1 MYCFQCGEELV
12 EGARFCHVCGANQEE
27 ARKLFEKK
35 FKKAAPT
42 TGSDHPASGGDT
54 KVAYSSDP
62 DDGEA
67 LKNYLNKVDTH
78 VGMSIEKHE
87 TLSGARPK
95 PKKQKAKDKFAKKV
109 QENIEKTAPPSPT
122 KETAPAEK
130 TAPKTEA
137 PAESGEPKKKK
148 KSFSDIWNSFIDEED
163 NPYSVFGEMADRLER
178 NQRVVDDTDADRLRV
193 SQDMGDMD
201 QEPFAQTGDLS
212 TLNKKVNEILDEQEK
227 EEEKKMTS
235 KGILSTFFSKDKG
248 DEPEEKES
256 SKTKDDTVTVAPVV
270 SATKE
275 KSEERIIPADAD
287 EKVISDDSV
296 QRINLTGTERKII
309 PADADEKIISDDAVQ
324 RIDLT
329 DSEEKIIPADA
340 IDLSR
345 SKTTPIEK
353 QASSFDKAVT
363 SDKESID
370 TPVVDRAEEK
380 RKKKEAKAAAKAQKR
395 AAKKEAGQKKTP
407 FASLFAGK
415 NGEQRL
421 KERAEGGEKHHL
433 HVSELSNNPNVLK
446 AYTKLSHARSRVM
459 AKGKQGVYGLLGI
472 GFVISTLPVLFS
484 FRGIGI
490 LAVLFSILKVAI
502 DLFAFFFANNV
513 ARRNSCEED
522 DLRSRTV
529 DNLIHWILW
538 LIPYTLIFFILPSS
552 SAMGR
557 TTLGSVTPHFLLS
570 ILLYLWVLF
579 LAYSSAHKILP
590 KENSRDFIAWYG
602 VIFVSIDL
610 ISKLFW
616 IIAIF
621 LTSTFS

>member
-12 EGARFCHVCGANQEE
+12 EGAKFCHVCGANQEE

-78 VGMSIEKHE
+78 VGKSIEKHE

-95 PKKQKAKDKFAKKV
+95 PKKQKVKDKPAKKV
-109 QENIEKTAPPSPT
+109 QENIESAAPPSPA
-122 KETAPAEK
+122 KETTPVEK
-130 TAPKTEA
+130 AAPKTEA
-137 PAESGEPKKKK
+137 PTESGEPKKKK
-148 KSFSDIWNSFIDEED
+148 KSFSAIWNSFIDEED

-212 TLNKKVNEILDEQEK
+212 SLNKKVNEILDAQEK

-235 KGILSTFFSKDKG
+235 KGILSSFFSKDKG
-248 DEPEEKES
+248 DEEKES
-256 SKTKDDTVTVAPVV
+256 PKAKDDTAMVPPVV
-270 SATKE
+270 SDSKE
-275 KSEERIIPADAD
+275 KSEE
-287 EKVISDDSV
+287 
-296 QRINLTGTERKII
+296 KII
-309 PADADEKIISDDAVQ
+309 PADADEKIISDDVVQ

-329 DSEEKIIPADA
+329 DSEEKIVPADSFEFA
-340 IDLSR
+340 Q
-345 SKTTPIEK
+345 TETPSVEK
-353 QASSFDKAVT
+353 ETSPVAGVPSSEKKSSEDKSNDA
-363 SDKESID
+363 
-370 TPVVDRAEEK
+370 PVVDRAEEK

-395 AAKKEAGQKKTP
+395 AAKKDAGQKKAP
-407 FASLFAGK
+407 FASLFGGKK

-421 KERAEGGEKHHL
+421 KERAEDGEKHRL
-433 HVSELSNNPNVLK
+433 HVSELSDNPNVLK

-472 GFVISTLPVLFS
+472 GFVISTLPVLFA
-484 FRGIGI
+484 FRGISI
-490 LAVLFSILKVAI
+490 LAILFAILKVAI

-513 ARRNSCEED
+513 ARTNSCEED

-529 DNLIHWILW
+529 DNLIHWILY

-602 VIFVSIDL
+602 IIYVSIDL

>member
-12 EGARFCHVCGANQEE
+12 EGAKFCHVCGANQEE

-78 VGMSIEKHE
+78 VGKSIEKHE

-95 PKKQKAKDKFAKKV
+95 PKKQKAKDKPAKKV
-109 QENIEKTAPPSPT
+109 QGNKENIEKTAPPSPAQ
-122 KETAPAEK
+122 ETSPAEK
-130 TAPKTEA
+130 TAPVEKAAPKTEA
-137 PAESGEPKKKK
+137 AAESGEPKKKK
-148 KSFSDIWNSFIDEED
+148 KSFSAIWNSFIDEED

-212 TLNKKVNEILDEQEK
+212 TLNKKVNEILDAQEK

-235 KGILSTFFSKDKG
+235 KGILSSFFSKDKG
-248 DEPEEKES
+248 DGPEEKES
-256 SKTKDDTVTVAPVV
+256 SKAKDDTATVSPVV
-270 SATKE
+270 STTKE
-275 KSEERIIPADAD
+275 K
-287 EKVISDDSV
+287 
-296 QRINLTGTERKII
+296 
-309 PADADEKIISDDAVQ
+309 
-324 RIDLT
+324 
-329 DSEEKIIPADA
+329 SEEKIIPAD
-340 IDLSR
+340 
-345 SKTTPIEK
+345 
-353 QASSFDKAVT
+353 SFDFPQGDAPSVEKEISPVAGVP
-363 SDKESID
+363 SSEKKSSEDKSKD
-370 TPVVDRAEEK
+370 APVVDRAEEK

-395 AAKKEAGQKKTP
+395 AAKKETGQKKTP

-415 NGEQRL
+415 KNGEQRL
-421 KERAEGGEKHHL
+421 KERAESGEKHHL

-446 AYTKLSHARSRVM
+446 AYTKLSRARSRVM

-472 GFVISTLPVLFS
+472 GFVISTLPVLFA

-490 LAVLFSILKVAI
+490 LAILFSIFKVAI

-513 ARRNSCEED
+513 ARSNSCEED

-529 DNLIHWILW
+529 DNLIHWILY

-602 VIFVSIDL
+602 IIYVSIDL

>member
-12 EGARFCHVCGANQEE
+12 EGAKFCHVCGANQEE

-35 FKKAAPT
+35 FKHAAPT
-42 TGSDHPASGGDT
+42 TGSEHPASGGDT

-67 LKNYLNKVDTH
+67 LINYLNKVDTH

-95 PKKQKAKDKFAKKV
+95 PKKQKAKDKLAKKV
-109 QENIEKTAPPSPT
+109 QENIENAAPPSPA
-122 KETAPAEK
+122 KETSPVEK
-130 TAPKTEA
+130 TAPVEKAAPKAQA
-137 PAESGEPKKKK
+137 PAKADEPKKKK
-148 KSFSDIWNSFIDEED
+148 KSFSAIWNSFIDEED

-212 TLNKKVNEILDEQEK
+212 TLNKKVNEILDAQEK

-235 KGILSTFFSKDKG
+235 KGILSSFFSKDKG
-248 DEPEEKES
+248 DGPEEKES
-256 SKTKDDTVTVAPVV
+256 SKAKDDTATVPPVV

-275 KSEERIIPADAD
+275 KSEE
-287 EKVISDDSV
+287 
-296 QRINLTGTERKII
+296 KII

-329 DSEEKIIPADA
+329 DSEEKIIPAD
-340 IDLSR
+340 
-345 SKTTPIEK
+345 
-353 QASSFDKAVT
+353 SFDFPQGDAPSVEKEISSVDEVV
-363 SDKESID
+363 SSEKKSSEDKSKD
-370 TPVVDRAEEK
+370 APVVDRAEEK

-395 AAKKEAGQKKTP
+395 AAKKETGQKKAP

-415 NGEQRL
+415 KNGEQRL
-421 KERAEGGEKHHL
+421 KEHAEGGEKHHL

-446 AYTKLSHARSRVM
+446 AYTKLSRARSRVM

-472 GFVISTLPVLFS
+472 GFVISTLPVLFA

-513 ARRNSCEED
+513 ARSNSCEED

-529 DNLIHWILW
+529 DNLIHWILY

-602 VIFVSIDL
+602 IIYVSIDL

>member
-12 EGARFCHVCGANQEE
+12 EGAKFCHVCGANQEE

-35 FKKAAPT
+35 FKHAAPT

-62 DDGEA
+62 DDSEA

-78 VGMSIEKHE
+78 VGESIEKHE

-95 PKKQKAKDKFAKKV
+95 PKKQKAKDKPAKKV
-109 QENIEKTAPPSPT
+109 QENIENAAPPSPA
-122 KETAPAEK
+122 KETSPVEKAAPKAQAPAK
-130 TAPKTEA
+130 AD
-137 PAESGEPKKKK
+137 EPKKKK
-148 KSFSDIWNSFIDEED
+148 KSFSAIWNSFIDEED

-212 TLNKKVNEILDEQEK
+212 TLNKKVNEILDAQEK

-235 KGILSTFFSKDKG
+235 KGILSSFFSKDKE
-248 DEPEEKES
+248 DEEKES
-256 SKTKDDTVTVAPVV
+256 SKAKDDTVAVPPVV

-275 KSEERIIPADAD
+275 KSKE
-287 EKVISDDSV
+287 
-296 QRINLTGTERKII
+296 KII
-309 PADADEKIISDDAVQ
+309 PADADEKIISDDSVQ

-329 DSEEKIIPADA
+329 DFGEKIIPADSFEFPQGETPSVEKE
-340 IDLSR
+340 ISSVDEIVSEKKSSEDK
-345 SKTTPIEK
+345 SKD
-353 QASSFDKAVT
+353 A
-363 SDKESID
+363 
-370 TPVVDRAEEK
+370 PVVDRAEEK

-415 NGEQRL
+415 KNGEQRL
-421 KERAEGGEKHHL
+421 KERTEGGEKHHL

-446 AYTKLSHARSRVM
+446 AYTKLSHARRRVTE
-459 AKGKQGVYGLLGI
+459 KGKQGVYGLLGI
-472 GFVISTLPVLFS
+472 GFVISTLPVLFA
-484 FRGIGI
+484 FRGISI
-490 LAVLFSILKVAI
+490 LAILFAILKVAI

-513 ARRNSCEED
+513 ARSNSCEED

-529 DNLIHWILW
+529 DNLIHWILY

-590 KENSRDFIAWYG
+590 KENSRDFVAWYG
-602 VIFVSIDL
+602 IIYVSIDL

>member
-12 EGARFCHVCGANQEE
+12 EGAKFCHVCGANQEE

-35 FKKAAPT
+35 FKHAAPT

-95 PKKQKAKDKFAKKV
+95 PKKQKAKDKPAKKV
-109 QENIEKTAPPSPT
+109 QENIENAAPPSSAM
-122 KETAPAEK
+122 ETAPVEK
-130 TAPKTEA
+130 AAPKAQA
-137 PAESGEPKKKK
+137 PAKADEPKKKK
-148 KSFSDIWNSFIDEED
+148 KSFSAIWNSFIDEED

-212 TLNKKVNEILDEQEK
+212 TLNKKVNEILDAQEK

-235 KGILSTFFSKDKG
+235 KGILSSFFSKDKG
-248 DEPEEKES
+248 DGPEEKES
-256 SKTKDDTVTVAPVV
+256 PKAKDDTATVPPVV

-275 KSEERIIPADAD
+275 KSEE
-287 EKVISDDSV
+287 
-296 QRINLTGTERKII
+296 KII
-309 PADADEKIISDDAVQ
+309 PADADEKISSDDAVQ

-329 DSEEKIIPADA
+329 DVEEKIIPAD
-340 IDLSR
+340 
-345 SKTTPIEK
+345 
-353 QASSFDKAVT
+353 SFDFPQGDAPSVEKEISTVAGVP
-363 SDKESID
+363 SSEKKSSEDKSKD
-370 TPVVDRAEEK
+370 APVVDRAEEK

-395 AAKKEAGQKKTP
+395 AAKKETGQKKAP

-415 NGEQRL
+415 KNGEQRL
-421 KERAEGGEKHHL
+421 KEHAEGGEKHHL

-472 GFVISTLPVLFS
+472 GFVISTLPVLFA

-513 ARRNSCEED
+513 ARSNSCEED

-529 DNLIHWILW
+529 DNLIHWILY

-602 VIFVSIDL
+602 IIYVSIDL

>member
-12 EGARFCHVCGANQEE
+12 EGAKFCHVCGANQEE

-35 FKKAAPT
+35 FKHAAPT

-78 VGMSIEKHE
+78 VGESIEKHE

-95 PKKQKAKDKFAKKV
+95 PKKQKAKDKPAKKV
-109 QENIEKTAPPSPT
+109 QENIENAAPPSPA
-122 KETAPAEK
+122 KETPVEK
-130 TAPKTEA
+130 TAPVEKAA
-137 PAESGEPKKKK
+137 PKAQASAKANEPKKKK
-148 KSFSDIWNSFIDEED
+148 KSFSAIWNSFIDEED

-212 TLNKKVNEILDEQEK
+212 TLNKKVNEILDAQEK

-235 KGILSTFFSKDKG
+235 KGILSSFFSKDKG
-248 DEPEEKES
+248 GGPEEKES
-256 SKTKDDTVTVAPVV
+256 SKAKDDTVAVPPVV

-275 KSEERIIPADAD
+275 KSEE
-287 EKVISDDSV
+287 
-296 QRINLTGTERKII
+296 KII
-309 PADADEKIISDDAVQ
+309 PADADEKIISDDVVQ

-329 DSEEKIIPADA
+329 DSGEKIVPADSFEFPQGEKPSVEKE
-340 IDLSR
+340 ISSVDEVVSSEKKSSEDK
-345 SKTTPIEK
+345 SKD
-353 QASSFDKAVT
+353 A
-363 SDKESID
+363 
-370 TPVVDRAEEK
+370 PVVDRAEEK

-395 AAKKEAGQKKTP
+395 AAKKEAGQKKAP

-446 AYTKLSHARSRVM
+446 AYTKLARARSRVTE
-459 AKGKQGVYGLLGI
+459 KGKQGVYGLLGI
-472 GFVISTLPVLFS
+472 GFVISTLPVLFA

-513 ARRNSCEED
+513 ARSNSCEED

-529 DNLIHWILW
+529 DNLIHWILY

-602 VIFVSIDL
+602 IIYVSIDL

>member
-12 EGARFCHVCGANQEE
+12 KGAKFCHVCGANQEE
-27 ARKLFEKK
+27 ARKLFEEN
-35 FKKAAPT
+35 FKNSAPA
-42 TGSDHPASGGDT
+42 TGSGHPASGGDT

-95 PKKQKAKDKFAKKV
+95 PKKQKAKEKPANKAHDP
-109 QENIEKTAPPSPT
+109 IEKNIAPSPA
-122 KETAPAEK
+122 KETAPVEK
-130 TAPKTEA
+130 AASKAEA
-137 PAESGEPKKKK
+137 PAKVDEPKKKK
-148 KSFSDIWNSFIDEED
+148 KSFSAIWNSFIDEED
-163 NPYSVFGEMADRLER
+163 NPYSVFGEMADRLEQ
-178 NQRVVDDTDADRLRV
+178 NQKVVDDTDADRLRV

-212 TLNKKVNEILDEQEK
+212 SLNKKVNDILDAQEK
-227 EEEKKMTS
+227 EEEKKITS
-235 KGILSTFFSKDKG
+235 KGILSSFFSKDKEKKESPNAKDDDTFEASPVNSATHG
-248 DEPEEKES
+248 EPEEK
-256 SKTKDDTVTVAPVV
+256 
-270 SATKE
+270 
-275 KSEERIIPADAD
+275 IIPA
-287 EKVISDDSV
+287 
-296 QRINLTGTERKII
+296 
-309 PADADEKIISDDAVQ
+309 DAVQ

-329 DSEEKIIPADA
+329 GSEEKIIPADA
-340 IDLSR
+340 EEKVISDDAIQRIDLTGSEEKIIPADADDLSR
-345 SKTTPIEK
+345 SKTAPVEK
-353 QASSFDKAVT
+353 QAPSFDEAVAPEKK
-363 SDKESID
+363 SDEA
-370 TPVVDRAEEK
+370 PVVDRAEEK
-380 RKKKEAKAAAKAQKR
+380 RKKKEAKAAEKAKKR
-395 AAKKEAGQKKTP
+395 AAKKEAGQNKKP
-407 FASLFAGK
+407 FASLFAGIN
-415 NGEQRL
+415 NGEKNKRNG
-421 KERAEGGEKHHL
+421 AEGVEKRQL

-446 AYTKLSHARSRVM
+446 AYAKLSRARSRVM

-472 GFVISTLPVLFS
+472 GFVISSLPVLFA
-484 FRGIGI
+484 FRGISI
-490 LAVLFSILKVAI
+490 LAILFSILKVAI

-522 DLRSRTV
+522 NLRSRTV
-529 DNLIHWILW
+529 DNLIHWVLY

-570 ILLYLWVLF
+570 LLLYLWILF

-602 VIFVSIDL
+602 IIYVSIDL

>member
-1 MYCFQCGEELV
+1 MKKEDDLLYCFQCGEELV
-12 EGARFCHVCGANQEE
+12 EGAKFCHVCGANQEE

-35 FKKAAPT
+35 FKHAAPT

-95 PKKQKAKDKFAKKV
+95 PKKQKAKEKPANKAHDP
-109 QENIEKTAPPSPT
+109 IEKNIAPSPA
-122 KETAPAEK
+122 KETAPVEK
-130 TAPKTEA
+130 AASKAEA
-137 PAESGEPKKKK
+137 PAKVDEPKKKK
-148 KSFSDIWNSFIDEED
+148 KSFSAIWNSFIDEED
-163 NPYSVFGEMADRLER
+163 NPYSVFGEMADRLEQ
-178 NQRVVDDTDADRLRV
+178 NQKVVDDTDADRLRV

-212 TLNKKVNEILDEQEK
+212 SLNKKVNDILDAQEK
-227 EEEKKMTS
+227 EEEKKITS
-235 KGILSTFFSKDKG
+235 KGILSSFFSKDKEKKESPNAKDDDTFEASPVNSATHG
-248 DEPEEKES
+248 EPEE
-256 SKTKDDTVTVAPVV
+256 
-270 SATKE
+270 
-275 KSEERIIPADAD
+275 
-287 EKVISDDSV
+287 
-296 QRINLTGTERKII
+296 KII
-309 PADADEKIISDDAVQ
+309 PADSIQ

-329 DSEEKIIPADA
+329 GSEEKIIPADA
-340 IDLSR
+340 IELSR
-345 SKTTPIEK
+345 SETAPVEK
-353 QASSFDKAVT
+353 QVPSFDAAVAPE
-363 SDKESID
+363 DKSVEA
-370 TPVVDRAEEK
+370 PVVDREEEK
-380 RKKKEAKAAAKAQKR
+380 QKKKEAKAAEKAQKR
-395 AAKKEAGQKKTP
+395 AAKKEAGQKKKP
-407 FASLFAGK
+407 FASLFAGIN
-415 NGEQRL
+415 NGEKRM
-421 KERAEGGEKHHL
+421 RNGADGVEKRQL
-433 HVSELSNNPNVLK
+433 RVSELSNNPQVLK
-446 AYTKLSHARSRVM
+446 AYAKLSRARSRVM

-472 GFVISTLPVLFS
+472 GFVISSLPVLFA

-490 LAVLFSILKVAI
+490 LAILFSVLKVAI

-513 ARRNSCEED
+513 ARSNSCEED

-529 DNLIHWILW
+529 DNLIHWILY
-538 LIPYTLIFFILPSS
+538 LIPYTVIFFILPSS

-570 ILLYLWVLF
+570 ILLYVWVLF

-602 VIFVSIDL
+602 IIYVSIDL

-621 LTSTFS
+621 LTSTFA

>member
-12 EGARFCHVCGANQEE
+12 KGAKFCHVCGANQEE
-27 ARKLFEKK
+27 ARKLFEKN
-35 FKKAAPT
+35 FKNAAPAA
-42 TGSDHPASGGDT
+42 GSDHPASGGDT

-95 PKKQKAKDKFAKKV
+95 PKKEKAKDKPAKKGH
-109 QENIEKTAPPSPT
+109 EHIEKTMAPSPA
-122 KETAPAEK
+122 KETAPVEK
-130 TAPKTEA
+130 VTQKTEA
-137 PAESGEPKKKK
+137 PTKTNKSKNKK
-148 KSFSDIWNSFIDEED
+148 KSFSAIWNSFIDEED

-212 TLNKKVNEILDEQEK
+212 SLNKKVNDILDAQEK

-235 KGILSTFFSKDKG
+235 KGILSSFFSKDK
-248 DEPEEKES
+248 ENVTPTEKKES
-256 SKTKDDTVTVAPVV
+256 PTAKGDDAIAV
-270 SATKE
+270 S
-275 KSEERIIPADAD
+275 PADSTAH
-287 EKVISDDSV
+287 
-296 QRINLTGTERKII
+296 G
-309 PADADEKIISDDAVQ
+309 A
-324 RIDLT
+324 
-329 DSEEKIIPADA
+329 EEKIIPAD
-340 IDLSR
+340 SFEFTQQ
-345 SKTTPIEK
+345 KTPDVENKI
-353 QASSFDKAVT
+353 SSTDEGIP
-363 SDKESID
+363 SDKKSSKPESSD
-370 TPVVDRAEEK
+370 SPVVDRENEK
-380 RKKKEAKAAAKAQKR
+380 RKKKEAKAAKAQKH
-395 AAKKEAGQKKTP
+395 ATEKEAGQKKSP
-407 FASLFAGK
+407 FSSLFYRK
-415 NGEQRL
+415 NNEEKKI
-421 KERAEGGEKHHL
+421 KERAEGGEKHRL

-446 AYTKLSHARSRVM
+446 ACTKLSHARRRVM

-472 GFVISTLPVLFS
+472 GFVISTLPVLFA

-513 ARRNSCEED
+513 ARGNSCEED

-529 DNLIHWILW
+529 DNLIHWILF

-570 ILLYLWVLF
+570 ILLYVWVLF

-602 VIFVSIDL
+602 IIFVSIDL

-616 IIAIF
+616 IIAMF
-621 LTSTFS
+621 LTSTFA

>member
-1 MYCFQCGEELV
+1 MKKEDDLLYCFQCGEELV
-12 EGARFCHVCGANQEE
+12 EGAKFCHVCGANQEE

-35 FKKAAPT
+35 FKNSAPA

-95 PKKQKAKDKFAKKV
+95 PKKQKVKDKPA
-109 QENIEKTAPPSPT
+109 NTARDITEKTIAPSPS
-122 KETAPAEK
+122 KETAPVEKSVAKAEA
-130 TAPKTEA
+130 TAKID
-137 PAESGEPKKKK
+137 EPKKKK
-148 KSFSDIWNSFIDEED
+148 KSFSAIWNSFIDEED
-163 NPYSVFGEMADRLER
+163 NPYSVFGEMADRLEQ
-178 NQRVVDDTDADRLRV
+178 NQKVVDDTDADRLRV

-212 TLNKKVNEILDEQEK
+212 SLNKKVNDILDAQEK
-227 EEEKKMTS
+227 EEEKKITS
-235 KGILSTFFSKDKG
+235 KGILSSFFSKDKEKKKSPEAKGG
-248 DEPEEKES
+248 DTFEASPMDSEAHEEPKE
-256 SKTKDDTVTVAPVV
+256 
-270 SATKE
+270 
-275 KSEERIIPADAD
+275 
-287 EKVISDDSV
+287 
-296 QRINLTGTERKII
+296 KII
-309 PADADEKIISDDAVQ
+309 PADAIQ

-329 DSEEKIIPADA
+329 GSEEKIIPADA
-340 IDLSR
+340 DDLSR
-345 SKTTPIEK
+345 SKAAPVEK
-353 QASSFDKAVT
+353 QAPSFDEAVAPENK
-363 SDKESID
+363 SDEA
-370 TPVVDRAEEK
+370 PVVDRAEEK
-380 RKKKEAKAAAKAQKR
+380 RKKKEAKAAEKAKKR
-395 AAKKEAGQKKTP
+395 AAKKEAGQNKKP
-407 FASLFAGK
+407 FASLFAGIN
-415 NGEQRL
+415 NGEKNKRNG
-421 KERAEGGEKHHL
+421 AEGVEKRQL

-446 AYTKLSHARSRVM
+446 AYAKLSRARSRVM
-459 AKGKQGVYGLLGI
+459 TKGKQGVYGLLGI
-472 GFVISTLPVLFS
+472 GIVISSLPVLFA
-484 FRGIGI
+484 FRGISI
-490 LAVLFSILKVAI
+490 LAILFSILKVAI

-522 DLRSRTV
+522 NLRSRTV
-529 DNLIHWILW
+529 DNLIHWVLY

-570 ILLYLWVLF
+570 LLLYLWILF

-602 VIFVSIDL
+602 IIYVSIDL

-621 LTSTFS
+621 LTSTFA